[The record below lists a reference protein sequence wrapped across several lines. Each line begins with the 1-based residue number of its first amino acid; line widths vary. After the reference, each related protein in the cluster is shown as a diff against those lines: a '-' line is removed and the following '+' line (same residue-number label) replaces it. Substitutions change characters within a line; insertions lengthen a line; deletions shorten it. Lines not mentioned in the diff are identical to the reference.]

1 MSYHVTQPAE
11 RARLLKVLDRYS
23 LNRSPE
29 WLMQTAARRYDL
41 NDAKQRRAA
50 RIEARHK
57 ARAEDLRAQAE
68 ALLAQAERE
77 DERAYRAF
85 CWRMKAADLCFEA
98 EEQINEA
105 KKRHENP
112 INTGANLD
120 VVGRSNQRDATGDTG
135 E

>member
-1 MSYHVTQPAE
+1 MIEHPSE
-11 RARLLKVLDRYS
+11 RQRLLNVLGRYS

-41 NDAKQRRAA
+41 NDARQQRAA

-77 DERAYRAF
+77 DERAHRAF

-105 KKRHENP
+105 RKR
-112 INTGANLD
+112 
-120 VVGRSNQRDATGDTG
+120 Q
-135 E
+135 